1 MSRKILVILL
11 LSAFA
16 CIAFSNLSEELSDC
30 YCVSETY
37 RFIDDLNDYSYVARV
52 KYIEKDSASP
62 KVSRFASFQ
71 KYELID
77 KYKGPDI
84 GDSLIIAGDFAGHY
98 CLGNHPSPRVKGQ
111 EFIIKANFESRD
123 NYESDFDAMMSGRK
137 QLLLV
142 FRGCDENHLRINNGI
157 VYGNITK
164 NKYQRSYRFNKFLK
178 DISFDLIKR
187 SSDKESYLQEMKMRK
202 VERIIKSRIQ

>member
-16 CIAFSNLSEELSDC
+16 CIAFSNLSELSDY

-62 KVSRFASFQ
+62 KVSRFASFH

-77 KYKGPDI
+77 KYKGPDT
-84 GDSLIIAGDFAGHY
+84 GDSIIIAGGTGLN
-98 CLGNHPSPRVKGQ
+98 CLGDHPSPRVKGK
-111 EFIIKANFESRD
+111 EFIIKANFELRD
-123 NYESDFDAMMSGRK
+123 KYESDFDRMMSGREE
-137 QLLLV
+137 LLLI
-142 FRGCDENHLRINNGI
+142 FELCHENHLRIDNGI

-178 DISFDLIKR
+178 DISFGLIKR

-202 VERIIKSRIQ
+202 VERIIKLCIQ